1 MKKTRTALN
10 NYLTVLIDT
19 RLESSFISLGKR
31 GIKEGRRRLRPSS
44 ISQAAFLP
52 PYGGGTGWG
61 SLFHHDLFPVLYIY
75 PLGKFETRT
84 LNLGTICYSSAREVV
99 DCIIVAFKRMGR
111 GRCFDFFYLR
121 WVVIGCVVDQLA
133 VYKACRQSSPVPR

>member
-1 MKKTRTALN
+1 MKKTRKALN

-61 SLFHHDLFPVLYIY
+61 SLFHHELLPALYIY
-75 PLGKFETRT
+75 T
-84 LNLGTICYSSAREVV
+84 LREHGGHKGSRGHRDSSAREVV
-99 DCIIVAFKRMGR
+99 DGIVVAFKRMGR